1 MCIDSGRRRRRIRKQ
16 CIIVV
21 ANKLSHAAI
30 ISIIS
35 HVQYTDN
42 QFELNY
48 MGLNKQGTLGRIRRL
63 AKIALMVLIPLMLL
77 LIILWHVVR
86 SDHKLVIEKVQNVAQ
101 QHFELDIQLEGYQLE
116 WAAPYPLL
124 RFHLRNLSISSN
136 AHPQRPVFRANLITS
151 EFNPWDLLTGDFQA
165 HPLHLDSAWVFL
177 YTDSLKAAHQAMAK
191 NDHTAE
197 ESDIDL
203 QIAELPSIS
212 ANFLDF
218 HRQDDFR
225 KKWQRAKFSHLQIHP
240 RANEAGKW
248 YTHIE
253 SSAYFDGLV
262 FKAVDGGF
270 LTGTPANI
278 NWRFALVDGGKTLQL
293 LPSTLAVHN
302 NTFSLQGRFGW
313 DNSKSIRLQIATDGI
328 TMDEVRPLLSN
339 KIDNILCDIQI
350 DQPIQTEFSLVN
362 ADAKAKKEAINIAFA
377 TNDAVVN
384 YKDVSLTS
392 AVLRGIYSNDC
403 DEDGA
408 GAPETS
414 CITFEQLDGDIY
426 GVLPARLQGIIN
438 NMEDPLV
445 DATGQMKVDLPRLN
459 PLLTSR
465 GKATFAE
472 GTALVNFKYHGILEN
487 ILAAPFANRNIHVNG
502 NANFNRV
509 RLATVNKRFTSPSLS
524 GYMIFDETQ
533 TLLEDIDLEW
543 MGSNIQLSG
552 RLSRLPE
559 FFFYEDQ
566 PMVSDLTLHFDKL
579 DLNEMLGPKKAK
591 VFDKDQR
598 SRLYHHFSKLCRQL
612 AENVNGRMQ
621 FRVDQLFY
629 DTLMLTDFRTQLRLF
644 TPLQETVTDSSMIRL
659 DSLFANFMGDTPI
672 HAAVQ
677 LSGDKL
683 PKLALDLY
691 MPAAVRP
698 LQPLFPKQLHIS
710 RGNARLSLSASAS
723 LQALLTGNKL
733 PEDLRYRGVIQ
744 FQDLDM
750 GHTGL
755 PDAFQHINGTVR
767 LDGLQMQLHQL
778 HFQYRDTPIELS
790 GKIDGY
796 DRLGKNTGEKA
807 YIDLQVNGRTLDL
820 RGKTWNKKKAN
831 DAATLSPPTVFR
843 SLNKVFPHATGRIS
857 VALDGVKTK
866 KHHIHPLLVDA
877 QLLTDTTA
885 AEAYQ
890 LRLDSFYLGMPN
902 NSYFKG
908 NAMLKDP
915 AAPSIAADLEA
926 DLHFEQLGT
935 LLPSR
940 YVRMQ
945 SGRLLMDLTYQS
957 PLYDTL
963 NAPNYL
969 LKAEI
974 DGHAEID
981 KGMLRYTYRD
991 FTFED
996 ISGHLQFD
1004 QRALFI
1010 HDLDLRVNGNRLIA
1024 QGQSSDFFPFFV
1036 LPDRRANIKLKV
1048 NSPHF
1053 DFGQFTAPHGLGL
1066 DSIATR
1072 KTRPIGRSYKKN
1084 NPTAR
1089 LDSTRNSLKQTV
1101 GYIDQL
1107 LDRGALD
1114 MSTNF
1119 ETVVYDNFSA
1129 QRVNGR
1135 ITLAP
1140 DTVQLHDLHM
1150 NVAEGHLAMTGQI
1163 SNIIQ
1168 HQPQL
1173 TLSINMDQNNV
1184 RDIFQQF
1191 NNFGQQELAAENVK
1205 GLISADLDFK
1215 ADINSNYDIRPETL
1229 FGDLGIKLVGGELID
1244 LKLFNKM
1251 SGFLFRNR
1259 GLDHVI
1265 LDTLQFRSYLR
1276 GSDLYLE
1283 DFHLHSSSFDFG
1295 AMGRYSLGADKH
1307 TRILLRVPIRN
1318 FFRRHISAEE
1328 MTSGKSKRKGMNLL
1342 IEARHRKGKMRF
1354 IWRPIL
1360 LNEKQFEM
1368 QETSKE

>member
-1 MCIDSGRRRRRIRKQ
+1 
-16 CIIVV
+16 
-21 ANKLSHAAI
+21 
-30 ISIIS
+30 
-35 HVQYTDN
+35 
-42 QFELNY
+42 

-77 LIILWHVVR
+77 LIILWHIVR
-86 SDHKLVIEKVQNVAQ
+86 SDHKLVIEKVQTVAQ

-124 RFHLRNLSISSN
+124 RFHLRNLSISST

-177 YTDSLKAAHQAMAK
+177 YTDSLKAAQQAVAK
-191 NDHTAE
+191 NGHTAE

-203 QIAELPSIS
+203 DIAELPSIS

-240 RANEAGKW
+240 RADEAGKW

-270 LTGTPANI
+270 LTGTPAHI

-313 DNSKSIRLQIATDGI
+313 NNSKSIRLQIATDGI

-377 TNDAVVN
+377 TNDAIVN

-403 DEDGA
+403 DADGA

-414 CITFEQLDGDIY
+414 CITFDQLDGDIY
-426 GVLPARLQGIIN
+426 GVLPAQLQGVIN

-445 DATGQMKVDLPRLN
+445 DATGRMEVDLPRLN
-459 PLLTSR
+459 PLLTSK
-465 GKATFAE
+465 GKATFAA
-472 GTALVNFKYHGILEN
+472 GTALVNFTYHGILEN
-487 ILAAPFANRNIHVNG
+487 ILAAPFANRNIHVSG
-502 NANFNRV
+502 NATFNQV
-509 RLATVNKRFTSPSLS
+509 RLATANKRLSSPSLS
-524 GYMIFDETQ
+524 GYLIFDESQ

-543 MGSNIQLSG
+543 MGANIQLSG

-566 PMVSDLTLHFDKL
+566 PIVSDLILHFDQL
-579 DLNEMLGPKKAK
+579 DLNQFLDHKQPLR
-591 VFDKDQR
+591 DKTKR
-598 SRLYHHFSKLCRQL
+598 SDKLYSHLVKLSHQL
-612 AENVNGRMQ
+612 AENVNGRMRLQ
-621 FRVDQLFY
+621 VDRLLY
-629 DTLMLTDFRTQLRLF
+629 DTLLLTDLNTQLRLF
-644 TPLQETVTDSSMIRL
+644 SPLHDEVVDSSMIRL
-659 DSLFANFMGDTPI
+659 DSLSGKFMGKTPV

-677 LSGDKL
+677 LSGETRPL
-683 PKLALDLY
+683 LALQLY
-691 MPAAVRP
+691 LPAAV
-698 LQPLFPKQLHIS
+698 QPLRPFLPKEMSIN
-710 RGNARLSLSASAS
+710 RGNAMLNLSASAG
-723 LQALLTGNKL
+723 LHALLTENRL
-733 PEDLRYRGVIQ
+733 PADLHYRGYLQ
-744 FQDLDM
+744 FNDLDIA
-750 GHTGL
+750 HPSL
-755 PDAFQHINGTVR
+755 PSNLEHINGALR
-767 LDGLQMQLHQL
+767 LDGSQLQFRNLQ
-778 HFQYRDTPIELS
+778 FQYHGTPLTVT
-790 GKIDGY
+790 GKVENY
-796 DRLGKNTGEKA
+796 EQLGKTTDEKA
-807 YIDLQVNGRTLDL
+807 LIDLQISGETLDMHSKKWTPRSAGNTGKVSPPALFRTLE
-820 RGKTWNKKKAN
+820 
-831 DAATLSPPTVFR
+831 
-843 SLNKVFPHATGRIS
+843 KVFPHATGRIRL
-857 VALDGVKTK
+857 ALDGVKTK
-866 KHHIHPLLVDA
+866 KHHIQPLLLDA
-877 QLLTDTTA
+877 QLLMDTTM
-885 AEAYQ
+885 EQAYQ
-890 LRLDSFYLGMPN
+890 FQLDSFYLGLPD

-908 NAMLKDP
+908 TATVKNP
-915 AAPSIAADLEA
+915 AAPCIVADLDA
-926 DLHFEQLGT
+926 DLHFGQLGA
-935 LLPSR
+935 LLPSK
-940 YVRMQ
+940 YVEMQ
-945 SGRLLMDLTYQS
+945 SGRLLMDLNYQS

-963 NAPNYL
+963 DAQHYL
-969 LKAEI
+969 LKAEMA
-974 DGHAEID
+974 GHAKID
-981 KGMLRYTYRD
+981 NGKLRYNYRD

-996 ISGHLQFD
+996 IFGHLEFD

-1010 HDLDLRVNGNRLIA
+1010 RDLDLTVNGNRLIA
-1024 QGQSSDFFPFFV
+1024 EGQSSDFFPFFV

-1048 NSPHF
+1048 ASPRF
-1053 DFGQFTAPHGLGL
+1053 DFGRFTAPRGLGI
-1066 DSIATR
+1066 DSLPAR
-1072 KTRPIGRSYKKN
+1072 KFRPIGRTYKRDR
-1084 NPTAR
+1084 TTIGV
-1089 LDSTRNSLKQTV
+1089 DSTRNPLKQTV
-1101 GYIDQL
+1101 GHIDQL

-1114 MSTNF
+1114 MTTNF
-1119 ETVVYDNFSA
+1119 EEVVYDNFSA
-1129 QRVNGR
+1129 QGVNGR

-1140 DTVQLHDLHM
+1140 DTVQLHDLRM
-1150 NVAEGHLAMTGQI
+1150 NVAEGHLAMTGHI
-1163 SNIIQ
+1163 SNIIR
-1168 HQPQL
+1168 HQPRMKI
-1173 TLSINMDQNNV
+1173 SINMDRNNV

-1191 NNFGQQELAAENVK
+1191 NNFGQQELSAENIK
-1205 GLISADLDFK
+1205 GVISADLDFK
-1215 ADINSNYDIRPETL
+1215 AEINSNYDIRPETM
-1229 FGDLGIKLVGGELID
+1229 FGDLGVKLVGGELID
-1244 LKLFNKM
+1244 LKLFDKM

-1276 GSDLYLE
+1276 GSNLYVD
-1283 DFHLHSSSFDFG
+1283 DFYLHSSSFDFG
-1295 AMGRYSLGADKH
+1295 AMGRYSLGADQQ

-1318 FFRRHISAEE
+1318 FFQRHITPEEISAGDSE
-1328 MTSGKSKRKGMNLL
+1328 RRGMNLL

-1360 LNEKQFEM
+1360 LNEKQFEL
-1368 QETSKE
+1368 QETKQE